1 MVEFSVFKLTTLMIP
16 PSCHHYTNDGSCH
29 DAAAAAAWQQH
40 KPELA
45 HDTTTDGHSH
55 LQQCG
60 GKFLKLRPE
69 GSFYR

>member
-1 MVEFSVFKLTTLMIP
+1 MVAFNVFELTTLMIP
-16 PSCHHYTNDGSCH
+16 PSCHHYTNDGSWRE
-29 DAAAAAAWQQH
+29 AAAAAWQEH